1 MFSIPEKL
9 QKTMIFGNEK
19 MLQLKKCIYFLKKL
33 KPLVQLVLG
42 HVSAILTDGS
52 YPPGYWGI
60 EGGQAFV
67 DEVLGP

>member
-52 YPPGYWGI
+52 YPPGY
-60 EGGQAFV
+60 
-67 DEVLGP
+67 